1 MDTNSLI
8 LFSLIFIILALYI
21 IWRILRGK
29 RTR

>member
-8 LFSLIFIILALYI
+8 LFALIFIILALYI
-21 IWRILRGK
+21 IWRIARGK

>member
-21 IWRILRGK
+21 IWRIFRGK